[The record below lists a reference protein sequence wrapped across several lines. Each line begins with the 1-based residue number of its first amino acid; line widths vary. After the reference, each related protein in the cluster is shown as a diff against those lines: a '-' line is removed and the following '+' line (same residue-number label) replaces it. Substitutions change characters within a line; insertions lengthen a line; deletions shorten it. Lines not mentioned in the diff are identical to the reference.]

1 MSLSATAGLN
11 ARLTALLADVDLT
24 ALLATLFVLMGLYL
38 ALVVRVGF
46 KGSGFRVQ
54 GLGFRVQG
62 SRV

>member
-11 ARLTALLADVDLT
+11 TRLTALLADVDLT

-46 KGSGFRVQ
+46 KGSGFRV
-54 GLGFRVQG
+54 
-62 SRV
+62 